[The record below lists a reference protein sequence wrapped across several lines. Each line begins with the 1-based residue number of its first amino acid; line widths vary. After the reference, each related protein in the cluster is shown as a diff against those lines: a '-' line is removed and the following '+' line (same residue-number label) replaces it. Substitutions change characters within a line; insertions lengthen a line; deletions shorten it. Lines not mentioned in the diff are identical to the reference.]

1 MSAVMAMSETR
12 TRQRNGVPSEV
23 HALLVLW
30 GNYTRRDRSGPNGYP
45 KESPF
50 VKAALYGEL
59 GIPQESNVRV
69 DNNDTPPL
77 VEMMD
82 KIVTTMPDELQQIIT
97 TRYRPPIN
105 EYGNEPPFEMMAKSL
120 FMSPSTFRNR
130 LEAAQWYVFAR
141 MYP

>member
-1 MSAVMAMSETR
+1 MAAAVMSMSK
-12 TRQRNGVPSEV
+12 QRNGVPSEV

-30 GNYTRRDRSGPNGYP
+30 GNYTRRAARSGPNGYP

-69 DNNDTPPL
+69 DDNSTPPL

-82 KIVTTMPDELQQIIT
+82 KIVELMPEELKQIIV
-97 TRYRPPIN
+97 TRYKPPLN
-105 EYGNEPPFEMMAKSL
+105 EYGNEPPFETMAKSL
-120 FMSPSTFRNR
+120 FMSTSTFRNR